1 MMSSLVKPS
10 FVQQRGRLRTSVR
23 SVQVLLALVLLLSS
37 ALHASPPAAA
47 SPSLFYVESSGHT
60 LGDPFLSYWIDNEGH
75 SILGD
80 PVTEVVIQSSRAVQ
94 YFEFG
99 ALIIQDGGSVGRA
112 KVAEELMQ
120 VRHSPDQ
127 TTSGLRR
134 IASNPKP
141 GSPASAII
149 PLDHSDQAP
158 VPIFSVASSL
168 QSFYR
173 DMGGRNVI
181 GKPLSNAVRVGERT
195 EQWFEYARVESV
207 NGMAQLAPVGLELA
221 WSLGLDTS
229 ATVPGDAPL
238 FDSNRF
244 RKFAGDGT
252 IRNANRPFIP
262 TRISIPKLRINA
274 VIESVGVVNG
284 VMGVPI
290 DEWNVGWYPTY
301 AAPGEF
307 TNVVMA
313 GHRDWWNVG
322 PVVFW
327 NLHLLQPGD
336 KIYVTG
342 PDGAGATYVVTLGWL
357 VDATIDARLLTD
369 DVGTE
374 VLTLITCGG
383 VWNGREYTSR
393 YVIRAERI

>member
-1 MMSSLVKPS
+1 MCCFSKPNYA
-10 FVQQRGRLRTSVR
+10 RKTDRLRNSAR
-23 SVQVLLALVLLLSS
+23 SVQLLLALVLLLSG
-37 ALHASPPAAA
+37 ALHTSPATAA

-80 PVTEVVIQSSRAVQ
+80 PVTEIVIQSSRAVQ

-99 ALIIQDGGSVGRA
+99 ALIIQYGGSVGRA

-141 GSPASAII
+141 GAPVSAII
-149 PLDHSDQAP
+149 PLDDHDQTP
-158 VPIFSVASSL
+158 IPIFSVASSL

-173 DMGGRNVI
+173 EMGGRSVI

-195 EQWFEYARVESV
+195 EQWFEYARIETV
-207 NGMAQLAPVGLELA
+207 NGIAQLAPVGLELA

-229 ATVPGDAPL
+229 AAVPGDAPL
-238 FDSNRF
+238 FDTNRF
-244 RKFAGDGT
+244 RKFTGDGT
-252 IRNANRPFIP
+252 IRNSTRPFIP
-262 TRISIPKLRINA
+262 TRISIPKLRIDA
-274 VIESVGVVNG
+274 VIESVGVDNG

-290 DEWNVGWYPTY
+290 NEWNVGWYPTY

-369 DVGTE
+369 DVGKE